1 MGLGVSGLGVSGCYA
16 VQLRTG
22 SSQYPLV
29 LSFGCA
35 RLLGAE
41 ERERERER
49 ESVCKAGACA
59 EQPPE

>member
-41 ERERERER
+41 ERERER
-49 ESVCKAGACA
+49 VCV
-59 EQPPE
+59 